1 MIFEVIC
8 NLKYAQV
15 LNSPR
20 CFQASHPAVA
30 FVCRAVQYLFQ
41 ATPRTEEGHF
51 VLLCI
56 YEDAGGECLSPGR
69 KHSLK
74 TPVCIRKIALC

>member
-1 MIFEVIC
+1 M
-8 NLKYAQV
+8 LQV
-15 LNSPR
+15 SDSPG
-20 CFQASHPAVA
+20 CFHAFHPAVA
-30 FVCRAVQYLFQ
+30 FVYRAVQYLSQ

-56 YEDAGGECLSPGR
+56 YENAGGDCLSPGR

-74 TPVCIRKIALC
+74 TPFCIRKIALC